1 MMDYPITF
9 RCPQTGTDVDAF
21 VEQPTGLSRFETV
34 SCPAC
39 MKFHFI
45 DGTSGAVIPPTL
57 LGPASWTS

>member
-1 MMDYPITF
+1 
-9 RCPQTGTDVDAF
+9 VDAF